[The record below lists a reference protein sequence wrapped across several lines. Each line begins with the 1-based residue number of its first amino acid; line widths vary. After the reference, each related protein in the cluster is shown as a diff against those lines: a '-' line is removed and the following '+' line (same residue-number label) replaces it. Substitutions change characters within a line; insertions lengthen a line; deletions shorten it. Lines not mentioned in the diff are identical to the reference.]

1 MIFQIYPVLLVYDTY
16 LYYIY
21 NLHHHPILV
30 RQIPAPLRKNNEV
43 QSARSRRLFV
53 HVRTRDQGFNSR
65 CRKLSSMFT
74 LYRGGPRT
82 TTWPG
87 SGWAGQIK
95 GLGIVTAL
103 DSPPTSAQTRLS
115 AAAWH
120 CRAAAD

>member
-53 HVRTRDQGFNSR
+53 HVRTGSWALIAGVEYYLACLHQA
-65 CRKLSSMFT
+65 
-74 LYRGGPRT
+74 GPRT
-82 TTWPG
+82 TTQPG
-87 SGWAGQIK
+87 SGWAGQ
-95 GLGIVTAL
+95 GTGQWA
-103 DSPPTSAQTRLS
+103 
-115 AAAWH
+115 
-120 CRAAAD
+120 

>member
-87 SGWAGQIK
+87 SGWAGQ
-95 GLGIVTAL
+95 GTGHSYYLL
-103 DSPPTSAQTRLS
+103 
-115 AAAWH
+115 
-120 CRAAAD
+120 

>member
-65 CRKLSSMFT
+65 CRILSSMFT
-74 LYRGGPRT
+74 SSSEQGLAPPHGQGR
-82 TTWPG
+82 
-87 SGWAGQIK
+87 AGLVK
-95 GLGIVTAL
+95 GLYIVTAL
-103 DSPPTSAQTRLS
+103 DSPTASAQTRLS